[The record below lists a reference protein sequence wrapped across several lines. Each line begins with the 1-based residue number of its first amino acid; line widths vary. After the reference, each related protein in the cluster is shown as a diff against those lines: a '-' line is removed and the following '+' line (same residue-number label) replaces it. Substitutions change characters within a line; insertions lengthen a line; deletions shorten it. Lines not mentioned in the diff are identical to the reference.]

1 MNRRIVVFSGGSAAN
16 SLVDVF
22 GKVAQD
28 KAWSLSYIIPISD
41 NGGSSSEL
49 IRVFG
54 GPGIGDVRIF
64 ANSQWR
70 RKTSNWEYFG
80 HQTNGI
86 IQGRLVRLIPEDLTG
101 ANTER
106 SALKALFN
114 HRLDPSPEEA
124 KHEWLAI
131 VEGHSPLWREISS
144 PKRELIR
151 SFLNTINLEIVK
163 RARPTSVFN
172 FQSASVGNLF
182 LTGARIYTG
191 SFEAAIYLLGSI
203 TGVKDNAQVIPAI
216 NSNFSHHISAGLRD
230 GTIIVGQND
239 ISHPIAPTFVPT
251 QPVSPATF
259 NKQLSVDL
267 LAHDLIEDANLPGSL
282 PTLRKQNI
290 DFQKAHTEE
299 LSSPIERIW
308 YINPYGQE
316 IRPAPN
322 TKVLEALGDAS
333 CVIYSIGS
341 LYTSILPC
349 LILREVGQAI
359 ADPRIKFKVLILNGS
374 LDRETPAYTA
384 KDFIDAIVRGCCG
397 NGYGDG
403 DEYDHATAEGEWK
416 KYVTHVLYLEGPG
429 TPSVDK
435 VELKKLG
442 IEAVRVYG
450 RRAEP
455 EGVILKNPVFD
466 AVKSVDEGMN
476 GNAIREGIMGALGGD
491 SVGMRYDGA
500 GLAQALEA
508 ILGGKGD
515 KGRRYTYLG

>member
-22 GKVAQD
+22 GKVAED
-28 KAWSLSYIIPISD
+28 RACSLSYIIPISD

-54 GPGIGDVRIF
+54 GPGIGDVR
-64 ANSQWR
+64 S
-70 RKTSNWEYFG
+70 
-80 HQTNGI
+80 
-86 IQGRLVRLIPEDLTG
+86 RLVRLIPEDPIG
-101 ANTER
+101 ANTEK
-106 SALKALFN
+106 SALKTFFN
-114 HRLDPSPEEA
+114 HRLDPSPQEA

-131 VEGHSPLWREISS
+131 VEGHSPLWSEITSA
-144 PKRELIR
+144 KRELIR

-182 LTGARIYTG
+182 LTGARIFTG

-203 TGVKDNAQVIPAI
+203 TGVKDNVEVIPAI
-216 NSNFSHHISAGLRD
+216 NSNFSYHISAGLRD
-230 GTIIVGQND
+230 GTIIVGQNN

-251 QPVSPATF
+251 QPVSPATW
-259 NKQLSVDL
+259 NKRQSIDL
-267 LAHDLIEDANLPGSL
+267 LEHDRIEDANLPGSL

-290 DFQKAHTEE
+290 DFQKSHTEE

-322 TKVLEALGDAS
+322 TKVLEALNDAS

-349 LILREVGQAI
+349 LVLRDVGNAI
-359 ADPRIKFKVLILNGS
+359 ADPRIKFKVLILNGC
-374 LDRETPAYTA
+374 LDRETPGYTA
-384 KDFIDAIVRGCCG
+384 RDFIEAIVRGCCG
-397 NGYGDG
+397 NGK
-403 DEYDHATAEGEWK
+403 EEDHEHKIPEEEWK
-416 KYVTHVLYLEGPG
+416 KYITHVVYLEGPG
-429 TPSVDK
+429 TPAVDRT
-435 VELKKLG
+435 ELKKLG

-455 EGVILKNPVFD
+455 EVAGAGVILKNPLID
-466 AVKSVDEGMN
+466 AVKSVDDMGQGNIAN
-476 GNAIREGIMGALGGD
+476 GNGNGHGNGNGNGNENGNGNVSREDIISAIGKDETA
-491 SVGMRYDGA
+491 GMRYDGV
-500 GLAQALEA
+500 GLEQALNA
-508 ILGGKGD
+508 IFGGKAE
-515 KGRRYTYLG
+515 KARRYTYLG

>member
-16 SLVDVF
+16 NLVDVF
-22 GKVAQD
+22 GKVAED
-28 KAWSLSYIIPISD
+28 KAC
-41 NGGSSSEL
+41 
-49 IRVFG
+49 
-54 GPGIGDVRIF
+54 
-64 ANSQWR
+64 
-70 RKTSNWEYFG
+70 
-80 HQTNGI
+80 
-86 IQGRLVRLIPEDLTG
+86 RLVRLIPEDPTG
-101 ANTER
+101 VNTEK
-106 SALKALFN
+106 SALKTFFN
-114 HRLDPSPEEA
+114 HRLDPSPQEA

-131 VEGHSPLWREISS
+131 VEGHSPLWGGITS

-172 FQSASVGNLF
+172 FQAASVGNLF
-182 LTGARIYTG
+182 LTGARIFTG

-203 TGVKDNAQVIPAI
+203 TGVKDNVEVIPAI
-216 NSNFSHHISAGLRD
+216 NSNFSYHISAGLRD
-230 GTIIVGQND
+230 GTIIVGQNN

-251 QPVSPATF
+251 QPVSPATW
-259 NKQLSVDL
+259 NKRLSVDL
-267 LAHDLIEDANLPGSL
+267 HAHDLIEDANLPGSL

-290 DFQKAHTEE
+290 DFQKSHTEE

-322 TKVLEALGDAS
+322 TKVLEALEDAT

-349 LILREVGQAI
+349 LILRDVGQAI
-359 ADPRIKFKVLILNGS
+359 ADPMIKFKVLILNGC

-384 KDFIDAIVRGCCG
+384 KDFIQAIVRGCCG
-397 NGYGDG
+397 NGNGNSHGKDE
-403 DEYDHATAEGEWK
+403 DEYENKVGEGEWK
-416 KYVTHVLYLEGPG
+416 KYITHVVYLEGPG
-429 TPSVDK
+429 TPSVDRA
-435 VELKKLG
+435 ELKRLG

-455 EGVILKNPVFD
+455 EVVMLKNPVID
-466 AVKSVDEGMN
+466 LLKSEDEVSGHMN
-476 GNAIREGIMGALGGD
+476 VEEIVGALGGD
-491 SVGMRYDGA
+491 SAGMKYDGV
-500 GLAQALEA
+500 GLGQALEA

>member
-1 MNRRIVVFSGGSAAN
+1 MTRRIVVFSGGSAAN

-28 KAWSLSYIIPISD
+28 KACSLSYIIPISD

-54 GPGIGDVRIF
+54 GPGIGDVR
-64 ANSQWR
+64 S
-70 RKTSNWEYFG
+70 
-80 HQTNGI
+80 
-86 IQGRLVRLIPEDLTG
+86 RLVRLIPEDSTG
-101 ANTER
+101 ANTEK
-106 SALKALFN
+106 SALKTFFN

-131 VEGHSPLWREISS
+131 VEGHSPLWSEITS

-203 TGVKDNAQVIPAI
+203 TGVKDNVEVIPAI
-216 NSNFSHHISAGLRD
+216 NSNFSYHISAGLRD
-230 GTIIVGQND
+230 GTVIVGQNN

-251 QPVSPATF
+251 QPVSPATW
-259 NKQLSVDL
+259 NKRLSVDL

-290 DFQKAHTEE
+290 DFQKSHTEE
-299 LSSPIERIW
+299 LPSPIERIW

-316 IRPAPN
+316 IRPAAN
-322 TKVLEALGDAS
+322 TKVLEALNDAS

-359 ADPRIKFKVLILNGS
+359 ADPRIKFKVLILNGC

-397 NGYGDG
+397 NGYGNGSGNGVDDDRDK
-403 DEYDHATAEGEWK
+403 DESVHAHAVAEEEWK
-416 KYVTHVLYLEGPG
+416 KYITHVVYLEGPG
-429 TPSVDK
+429 TPAVDK
-435 VELKKLG
+435 LELKRLG

-455 EGVILKNPVFD
+455 EGVILKNPVID
-466 AVKSVDEGMN
+466 AVKSVDEGVN
-476 GNAIREGIMGALGGD
+476 GNVIREGIVGALGGD
-491 SVGMRYDGA
+491 SAGMRYDGA
-500 GLAQALEA
+500 GLGQALEA

>member
-1 MNRRIVVFSGGSAAN
+1 MNRRIVIFSGGSAAN

-22 GKVAQD
+22 GKVAED
-28 KAWSLSYIIPISD
+28 KACSLSYIIPISD

-54 GPGIGDVRIF
+54 GPGIGDVR
-64 ANSQWR
+64 S
-70 RKTSNWEYFG
+70 
-80 HQTNGI
+80 
-86 IQGRLVRLIPEDLTG
+86 RLVRLIPEDATG
-101 ANTER
+101 ANAEK
-106 SALKALFN
+106 SALKIFFN
-114 HRLDPSPEEA
+114 HRLDPSPQEA

-131 VEGHSPLWREISS
+131 VEGHSPLWSGITS

-203 TGVKDNAQVIPAI
+203 TGVKGNVEVIPAI
-216 NSNFSHHISAGLRD
+216 NSNFSYHISAGLQD
-230 GTIIVGQND
+230 GTIIVGQNN

-251 QPVSPATF
+251 QPVSPATW
-259 NKQLSVDL
+259 NKRLSADL
-267 LAHDLIEDANLPGSL
+267 LEHDRIEDANLPGSL

-290 DFQKAHTEE
+290 DFQKSHTEE
-299 LSSPIERIW
+299 LSSPIDRIW

-316 IRPAPN
+316 IRPTPN
-322 TKVLEALGDAS
+322 TKILEALNDAS

-349 LILREVGQAI
+349 LILRDVGQAI
-359 ADPRIKFKVLILNGS
+359 ADPRIKFKVLILNGC

-384 KDFIDAIVRGCCG
+384 KDFIRAIVRGCCG
-397 NGYGDG
+397 NENGN
-403 DEYDHATAEGEWK
+403 EHEVPEKEWK
-416 KYVTHVLYLEGPG
+416 KYITHVVYLDGPG
-429 TPSVDK
+429 TPSVDRIEMK
-435 VELKKLG
+435 RWG

-455 EGVILKNPVFD
+455 ERVTLKNPIID
-466 AVKSVDEGMN
+466 AVRSVDEVVN
-476 GNAIREGIMGALGGD
+476 GNVIREDIMGVMGGD
-491 SVGMRYDGA
+491 GSAGMRYDGA
-500 GLAQALEA
+500 GLGQALEA

-515 KGRRYTYLG
+515 KARRYTYLG